1 MLSGRGWKP
10 TSPALCYDGVQ
21 QNGKDQVYKVN
32 YSLLLLS
39 LQPLNRKRLHDLVRE
54 VDPNQTLDEDAEE
67 VRRGWEDCR
76 IYHYFYLLVIDAV
89 S

>member
-1 MLSGRGWKP
+1 MRLKANKLHLMLIMESNK
-10 TSPALCYDGVQ
+10 TV
-21 QNGKDQVYKVN
+21 KIKYKVN

-67 VRRGWEDCR
+67 VRRGWETVGF
-76 IYHYFYLLVIDAV
+76 IIILLI
-89 S
+89 SY

>member
-1 MLSGRGWKP
+1 MLIMESNKTVRIK
-10 TSPALCYDGVQ
+10 
-21 QNGKDQVYKVN
+21 YKVN

-67 VRRGWEDCR
+67 VRRGWETVGF
-76 IYHYFYLLVIDAV
+76 IIILLI
-89 S
+89 SY

>member
-1 MLSGRGWKP
+1 M
-10 TSPALCYDGVQ
+10 GVARSLQ
-21 QNGKDQVYKVN
+21 APPCVMMESNKTVRIKYKVN

-76 IYHYFYLLVIDAV
+76 IYHNFTY
-89 S
+89 